1 MILKLWY
8 VLLGLSLDGIC
19 LLHGR
24 SVNFVPMWLISM
36 LIWPFVACFIFVFV
50 HCSYSCPICNH
61 FYAVVFVN
69 CHSQC
74 LKKIMRFILQVLWH
88 CNVVVTKH
96 WLTGFQLLLSY
107 MCVCVCV
114 CVCVWNSP
122 ALLFTDRHIFVSI
135 NILWCHPQACWWRQS
150 YLSVKLIASM
160 HR

>member
-24 SVNFVPMWLISM
+24 SVNFVLVWLISM

-114 CVCVWNSP
+114 CVCVEFS
-122 ALLFTDRHIFVSI
+122 SI
-135 NILWCHPQACWWRQS
+135 VVYRPTYFCIHQHTLMSSTSMLMKAILSECQTNCLNA
-150 YLSVKLIASM
+150 
-160 HR
+160 

>member
-96 WLTGFQLLLSY
+96 WPTGFQLLLWY
-107 MCVCVCV
+107 ICVCVCGILQH
-114 CVCVWNSP
+114 CCLP
-122 ALLFTDRHIFVSI
+122 TDIFLYPSTYFDVIHKHVDEGNLIWVS
-135 NILWCHPQACWWRQS
+135 N
-150 YLSVKLIASM
+150 
-160 HR
+160 